1 MRVLWPLT
9 WPVRSYWIHS
19 ERKLG
24 KKLLVD
30 RVLKRLMPPPP
41 AGFEAR
47 LPSGGKVFLHYRE
60 DIGLVVLMG
69 GAFEAA
75 ESAAAVKY
83 ARPGT
88 VAIDV
93 GANVGMFTIPLA
105 LAVGQRGAVLA
116 IEPSPDSVERL
127 KSNVELNR
135 LDNVIIRPLAV
146 ADRPGEL
153 QLHLA
158 VDPAFHSTTA
168 IAEAREAG
176 ETVTVR
182 AETLDALWEEAGSPM
197 VSLVKV
203 DTEGGELGVLRGA
216 ERLFERCRPLLLV
229 EAKSDEQILDE
240 WLVAR
245 RYTRTRPP
253 GFAVGNFLCSPAETP
268 TASGGGGRSP

>member
-1 MRVLWPLT
+1 VRKLVLRVLWPLT

-30 RVLKRLMPPPP
+30 RVLKRLMPPLP
-41 AGFEAR
+41 AGFEAE

-60 DIGLVVLMG
+60 DIGLVVFMG

-88 VAIDV
+88 VAVDV

-116 IEPSPDSVERL
+116 IEPSPDNVERL
-127 KSNVELNR
+127 KSNVELNE

-153 QLHLA
+153 HLHLA
-158 VDPAFHSTTA
+158 ADPAFHSTTTV
-168 IAEAREAG
+168 AEARAVG
-176 ETVTVR
+176 ETVVVR
-182 AETLDALWEEAGSPM
+182 AETLDVLWEEAGSPL

-203 DTEGGELGVLRGA
+203 DTEGGELAVLRGA

-229 EAKSDEQILDE
+229 EAKSDERILDE
-240 WLVAR
+240 WLVPR
-245 RYTRTRPP
+245 GYSRTRPP
-253 GFAVGNFLCSPAETP
+253 GFAVGNFLCVPAGLPAEGP
-268 TASGGGGRSP
+268 